1 MLGFAAGRQYASV
14 RIDLKRRGPIKDAR
28 TGKIDQ
34 PLPMRMRMRRMRRIE
49 CGEAILAGDLKIRI
63 WREKVMTRL
72 K

>member
-1 MLGFAAGRQYASV
+1 MLG

-49 CGEAILAGDLKIRI
+49 CGSDFGGRPKDQDMAGEGDDST
-63 WREKVMTRL
+63 EMTSTGKPGWSR
-72 K
+72 